1 MKRFVFTI
9 IAASIISVVSCS
21 YVTRP
26 AIEAKEVTWEEV
38 EAGFHKLE
46 SAKDPVKTEEF
57 ARKMLT
63 ENWAQWQIDVLKYKL
78 AIALYDQNLF
88 EKSLNVLNQ
97 LKDVKYEKKNIHLTA
112 GNASLKLKR
121 YDDALR
127 WVLTIYLD
135 LDKIQKIGASKTVF
149 LAYLHS
155 GRIEKAA
162 VWYSKLDE
170 MKKMNVAKELESW
183 FAIDPANKG
192 EFEKYFN
199 QAPAEETDSPV
210 IEEIPVTSA
219 PAVFDGKRTPDWNQ
233 LCVML
238 FTDDKWTK
246 YNEVISSFINWY
258 FTDYRKSGITVNIL
272 NYSDD
277 IELLAAFQKAAEL
290 KCFAVAGPFFTP
302 EFNDIFVAES
312 VKLSL
317 PVFSFSPYF
326 SNDTGLFF
334 NFHITRDIE
343 AQNIID
349 YAVSGKEKKTFAIAY
364 LDNDE
369 GREIRDM
376 YWKII
381 EEKGGKVTA
390 LIDLSPADNAFF
402 DDIEKV
408 VGKPGNYYEALNN
421 FKAVNKSKY
430 SSDALMKRALD
441 KFTKGVPGRCG
452 FEALVVLTPVAQMP
466 LFIPSFPYKNV
477 EFEYHSNFLNKS
489 VRLREQNLK
498 DEGFEWNVQQILVL
512 APSELVNNEKV
523 IEQLGTLID
532 GTTVFAPAV
541 NYSDTNARYSD
552 IAIKFSEK
560 FSRSLYFVENTVA
573 EVADAL
579 FQIRERSGK
588 KDISGFINAADGV
601 PFISVLSG
609 TEIKF
614 DTGRKLTGKS
624 EIRIGRNKDSFISA
638 PKPEEKKNPAGT
650 KQESSEKPKE

>member
-1 MKRFVFTI
+1 MKKFVFTI
-9 IAASIISVVSCS
+9 IAVSIISVVSCS

-38 EAGFHKLE
+38 EAGFSKLE
-46 SAKDPVKTEEF
+46 LAKEPAKIEDF

-63 ENWAQWQIDVLKYKL
+63 ENWAQWQTDILKYKL
-78 AIALYDQNLF
+78 AIALYDQNQY
-88 EKSLNVLNQ
+88 EKALNVLNQ
-97 LKDVKYEKKNIHLTA
+97 LKDVEYEKKNIHLTA
-112 GNASLKLKR
+112 GSASLKLKR

-135 LDKIQKIGASKTVF
+135 LDKIQKIGGSKTVF
-149 LAYLHS
+149 LAYLYS

-199 QAPAEETDSPV
+199 QAPAEETDSPA

-219 PAVFDGKRTPDWNQ
+219 PAVFDGTRVPDWNQ

-277 IELLAAFQKAAEL
+277 TELSAAFQKASDL

-302 EFNDIFVAES
+302 EFNDIFIAES
-312 VKLSL
+312 VKLSM

-326 SNDTGLFF
+326 SDDTGLFF
-334 NFHITRDIE
+334 NFHITRDVE
-343 AQNIID
+343 AENIIS
-349 YAVSGKEKKTFAIAY
+349 YAVSQKEKKTFALAY

-369 GREIRDM
+369 GRGIRDM
-376 YWKII
+376 YWRII
-381 EEKGGKVTA
+381 EEKGGKVTE

-408 VGKPGNYYEALNN
+408 VGKPGNYYEALSN

-441 KFTKGVPGRCG
+441 KFTKGVPGRCD
-452 FEALVVLTPVAQMP
+452 FEALVVLTPITQMP
-466 LFIPSFPYKNV
+466 LFIPSFPYKNI
-477 EFEYHSNFLNKS
+477 EFEYYSNFLNKS

-512 APSELVNNEKV
+512 APSELVSNEKV
-523 IEQLGTLID
+523 IERLGTLID
-532 GTTVFAPAV
+532 GTTVYAPAA
-541 NYSDTNARYSD
+541 NYSDTNALYTG
-552 IAIKFSEK
+552 IALKFSEK
-560 FSRSLYFVENTVA
+560 FSRPLYFVENTVA
-573 EVADAL
+573 EIADAL
-579 FQIRERSGK
+579 FQIREKSGK
-588 KDISGFINAADGV
+588 KDISGFISTATGT
-601 PFISVLSG
+601 PFMSALTG
-609 TEIKF
+609 TELKF
-614 DTGRKLTGKS
+614 GAGNRLTGKS
-624 EIRIGRNKDSFISA
+624 EIKIGRNKDSFISA
-638 PKPEEKKNPAGT
+638 PKPEEKKESVDT
-650 KQESSEKPKE
+650 KQEGSEQPKE

>member
-9 IAASIISVVSCS
+9 VAASIISVVSCS

-46 SAKDPVKTEEF
+46 SAKDPVKVEEF

-63 ENWAQWQIDVLKYKL
+63 ENWAEWQIDVLKYKL
-78 AIALYDQNLF
+78 AVALYDQNSF
-88 EKSLNVLNQ
+88 EKSLNILNQ

-112 GNASLKLKR
+112 GSASLKLKK

-127 WVLTIYLD
+127 WVLSIYLD

-149 LAYLHS
+149 LAYLNS

-170 MKKMNVAKELESW
+170 MKRANVEKELESW

-199 QAPAEETDSPV
+199 QAPAEETGTPV
-210 IEEIPVTSA
+210 IKEIPVTSA
-219 PAVFDGKRTPDWNQ
+219 PAVFDSTRIPDWNQ

-238 FTDDKWTK
+238 FTDDKWAK

-258 FTDYRKSGITVNIL
+258 FTDYTKSGITVTIL

-277 IELLAAFQKAAEL
+277 TELLAAFQKASDL
-290 KCFAVAGPFFTP
+290 KCFAVAGPFFAP
-302 EFNDIFVAES
+302 EFNDIFVSES
-312 VKLSL
+312 VRLSM

-326 SNDTGLFF
+326 SSESGLFF
-334 NFHITRDIE
+334 NFHTTRDVE

-349 YAVSGKEKKTFAIAY
+349 YAVSRKEKKTFAIAY

-369 GREIRDM
+369 GRKVRDS

-381 EEKGGKVTA
+381 EEKGGKVTE

-421 FKAVNKSKY
+421 FKAINKSKY

-441 KFTKGVPGRCG
+441 KFIKGVPGRCN

-477 EFEYHSNFLNKS
+477 EFEYNSSFLNKG

-498 DEGFEWNVQQILVL
+498 DDGFEWNVQQILVL
-512 APSELVNNEKV
+512 APSELVNNDKV

-532 GTTVFAPAV
+532 GTTVFAPSI
-541 NYSDTNARYSD
+541 NLSDTNAKYSEL
-552 IAIKFSEK
+552 AIKFSQK
-560 FSRSLYFVENTVA
+560 NSRSLYFVENSIA
-573 EVADAL
+573 EIADAL
-579 FQIRERSGK
+579 FQMRERSGK
-588 KDISGFINAADGV
+588 KDISGFISAITGK
-601 PFISVLSG
+601 PFLSVLTG
-609 TEIKF
+609 TELKF
-614 DTGRKLTGKS
+614 ESGNRLSGKS
-624 EIRIGRNKDSFISA
+624 EIKIGRNKDSFISA
-638 PKPEEKKNPAGT
+638 PKPEPEEKKENKGT
-650 KQESSEKPKE
+650 AE